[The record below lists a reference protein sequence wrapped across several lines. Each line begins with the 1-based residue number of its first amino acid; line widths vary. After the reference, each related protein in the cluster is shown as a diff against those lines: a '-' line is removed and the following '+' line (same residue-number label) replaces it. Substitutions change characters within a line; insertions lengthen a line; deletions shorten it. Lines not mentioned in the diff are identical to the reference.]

1 MGNYLGK
8 SYSIVCSR
16 GSDEYLA
23 MFFFASVCLAG
34 PFSGGHIN
42 PAVTLGMLFS
52 RRINIG

>member
-1 MGNYLGK
+1 MGNFYIIIFR
-8 SYSIVCSR
+8 IVCSR